1 MIVSIPKNPLLGVLQ
16 LQAVISVQSRE
27 GAGEAIEA
35 VGNEIGIQ
43 SYLTEDDVK
52 EYLEQVIREVKKE
65 IM

>member
-1 MIVSIPKNPLLGVLQ
+1 
-16 LQAVISVQSRE
+16 VISVQSRE